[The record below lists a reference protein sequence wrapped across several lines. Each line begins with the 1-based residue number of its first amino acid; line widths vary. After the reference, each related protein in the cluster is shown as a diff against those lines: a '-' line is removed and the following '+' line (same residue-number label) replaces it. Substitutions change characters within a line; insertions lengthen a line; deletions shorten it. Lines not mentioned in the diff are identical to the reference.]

1 MSTATF
7 NSPLINRRTHVLSIF
22 LRESRYEFI
31 RLLRTRSFSFSVVG
45 FPVVFYLF
53 FGIIMNRGEHLG
65 AISVAK
71 YVLASYAVF
80 GWWAPR
86 SSILA
91 SACPPISPPDGSI

>member
-1 MSTATF
+1 MSTTTM
-7 NSPLINRRTHVLSIF
+7 NLPRISPLTRSLPIF
-22 LRESRYEFI
+22 LREARYEFI

-53 FGIIMNRGEHLG
+53 FGIIMNRGQQIG

-80 GWWAPR
+80 GMVGAALFG
-86 SSILA
+86 I
-91 SACPPISPPDGSI
+91 GV